1 MEIDLSKCPIGTKLK
16 RRDGKIVELIIS
28 LDAET
33 CASYCARTSKLDN
46 ERFMPCYYK
55 DGTFHM
61 NMESSQDIIEIMKDE
76 EKLTTEQEIAK
87 AKELLA
93 SLEARKEEEDK
104 ENGNEFAGQPKP
116 YEKYFYLGRGEFR
129 SVVKEELLYRGEYR
143 GDHPQYKS
151 EAAAEGMAEALN
163 ILLEL
168 QSCKGVVKKEWGQDA
183 WCIFTDRSKMPYASR
198 YADSL
203 LFGLPT
209 PAFDTKENVE
219 AAIVKVG
226 AENIWKIHE
235 GFGFCNA

>member
-1 MEIDLSKCPIGTKLK
+1 MEIDLSKCPTGTKLK
-16 RRDGKIVELIIS
+16 RRDGKIVELIS
-28 LDAET
+28 LDAGT
-33 CASYCARTSKLDN
+33 CASYYARTSKLDN

-55 DGTFHM
+55 DGIFHM
-61 NMESSQDIIEIMKDE
+61 NIESSQDIVEIMEKE

-129 SVVKEELLYRGEYR
+129 SVVKEEHLYR

-151 EAAAEGMAEALN
+151 EAAAEGIAGALN

-168 QSCKGVVKKEWGQDA
+168 QSCKGVVKKEWGKDA
-183 WCIFTDRSKMPYASR
+183 WCIFIDRSKMPDATL

-203 LFGLPT
+203 L
-209 PAFDTKENVE
+209 
-219 AAIVKVG
+219 
-226 AENIWKIHE
+226 
-235 GFGFCNA
+235 C